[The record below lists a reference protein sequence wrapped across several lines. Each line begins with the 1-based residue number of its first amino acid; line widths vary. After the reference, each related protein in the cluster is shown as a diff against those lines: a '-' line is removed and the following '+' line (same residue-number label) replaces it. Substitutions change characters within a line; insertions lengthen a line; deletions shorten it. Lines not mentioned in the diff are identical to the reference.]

1 MINSAVRMAIVL
13 ATGLPIANAA
23 VGPLHDPNL
32 PYCLEAEGGG
42 SQWCGFQ
49 TLHQCSESSSGTGRE
64 CTENIWIGDERRT
77 VGDLGSASGEQG
89 RTRKP
94 PVAR

>member
-1 MINSAVRMAIVL
+1 MINSAFLMAMVL

-23 VGPLHDPNL
+23 VGPVHNPNL

-49 TLHQCSESSSGTGRE
+49 TLHQCSESASGTGRE
-64 CTENIWIGDERRT
+64 CTENVWIGDERRT
-77 VGDLGSASGEQG
+77 VGGPRNFEW
-89 RTRKP
+89 RTRP
-94 PVAR
+94 HAEVAGC